1 MENLIILSGTSNPE
15 LSKEISQNLGV
26 NLAEISIER
35 FADGE
40 INVKVLT
47 NVRGKDVF
55 LIQSTCPPVNDN
67 LMELLIVIDALRRA
81 SAKRITAVIPYYGY
95 ARQDRKVEPRVPI
108 TAKLVANLL
117 VAAGANRVLSL
128 ELHAGQIQGF
138 FDIPVDNLYSS
149 VIFVEKFKTI
159 KLEEPVVVSPD
170 AGGVDR
176 ARALAKHL
184 NADLALVDKRRP
196 APNKAKVFN
205 IIGEVG
211 GKNCLIYDDIVDT
224 AGTATEVAKALH
236 KNGAKRIFLLATH
249 PVLSGDA
256 QEKIENSPLEKVIVT
271 NSIPLK
277 KASEKIEVL
286 SVGKLFASAIERIH
300 HETSISDLFKL

>member
-15 LSKEISQNLGV
+15 LSREISQNLGV
-26 NLAEISIER
+26 NLAEISITR

-205 IIGEVG
+205 IIGEVE

-224 AGTATEVAKALH
+224 AGTATEVAKALE

-271 NSIPLK
+271 NSI
-277 KASEKIEVL
+277 
-286 SVGKLFASAIERIH
+286 KLFASAIERIH